1 VKTTNKTVLTLVL
14 ISTVGLSIIGRFWA
28 GGWFLLLFWWVLI
41 IPPIW
46 HSLIHLKYLWKI
58 KEIKKNHLKVLY
70 ISHVTLLLLFLFQ
83 PDAGDGNYHMTSTL
97 LIDSLFDGFNSY
109 VNNKIDFEF
118 WFLLQFINL
127 LIFVVVEVVTTIKI
141 RKYLI
146 ENQ

>member
-83 PDAGDGNYHMTSTL
+83 PDAGDGN
-97 LIDSLFDGFNSY
+97 
-109 VNNKIDFEF
+109 
-118 WFLLQFINL
+118 
-127 LIFVVVEVVTTIKI
+127 
-141 RKYLI
+141 
-146 ENQ
+146 